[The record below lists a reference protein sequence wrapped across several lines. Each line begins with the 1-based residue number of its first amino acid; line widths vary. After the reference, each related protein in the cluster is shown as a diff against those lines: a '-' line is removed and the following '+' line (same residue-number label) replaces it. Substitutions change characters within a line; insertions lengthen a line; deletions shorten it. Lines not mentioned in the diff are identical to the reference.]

1 MSVIEVA
8 EAAGEHND
16 LFGETLSKFFDIPV
30 LYIHQNCPYNI
41 HFGFYNPVHISLNEV
56 LIQDSEETI
65 YNAEINDSSYE
76 SQPGDWGFFLKN
88 PITENQKMSFFSSTN
103 IKFTIWEQF
112 LQFKACKFVE
122 IDAIGIKRIRSPFV
136 FFLKK
141 KIQL

>member
-1 MSVIEVA
+1 MRYPKTHV
-8 EAAGEHND
+8 GGPD
-16 LFGETLSKFFDIPV
+16 LD
-30 LYIHQNCPYNI
+30 
-41 HFGFYNPVHISLNEV
+41 LNEV

-112 LQFKACKFVE
+112 LRFRACKLIE
-122 IDAIGIKRIRSPFV
+122 IDAIGKEVAQQIKLSGCPTKGHFAKAIIFA
-136 FFLKK
+136 FYC
-141 KIQL
+141 